1 MTFSDLWKLG
11 TPVGQILVRCLVV
24 YFFVLAGLRL
34 TGKREVGQ
42 MTPFDLVLI
51 LLISNAVQNAM
62 VGPDNSLLGGLIA
75 AAALLLV
82 NLVLGRLVPRS
93 RVVSNVLKGHATLLI
108 NRGVIQEA
116 HCEKEGVTT
125 EDLMAALREH
135 GIAHLDDVRLA
146 VLEVD
151 GSISVLKNDDVVPR
165 GEKAHRRFR
174 YLKHP

>member
-1 MTFSDLWKLG
+1 MHFSEIWKLG
-11 TPVGQILVRCLVV
+11 TPVGQILIRCLIV

-62 VGPDNSLLGGLIA
+62 VGPDNSLTGGLIA
-75 AAALLLV
+75 AAVLLLV
-82 NLVLGRLVPRS
+82 NLVLGRLAPRS
-93 RVVSNVLKGHATLLI
+93 RALSSLLKGHATLLV
-108 NRGVIQEA
+108 NRGVILEA
-116 HCEKEGVTT
+116 HCRREGVTT

-151 GSISVLKNDDVVPR
+151 GSISVLKNDDVAPR
-165 GEKAHRRFR
+165 GEKSYRRFR
-174 YLKHP
+174 FLKHP